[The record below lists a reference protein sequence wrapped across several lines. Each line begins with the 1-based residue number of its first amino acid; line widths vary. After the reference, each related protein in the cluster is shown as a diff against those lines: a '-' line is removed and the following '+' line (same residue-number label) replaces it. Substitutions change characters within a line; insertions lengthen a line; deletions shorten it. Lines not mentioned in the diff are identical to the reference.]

1 MRVRTSLAACI
12 LFFLLNPSFLTSQQ
26 HPTESVTA
34 PVPRLMRFSG
44 VVRNGGASQTGVAGV
59 TFLLYKSQ
67 EGGAPLWIET
77 QNVKIDS
84 TGHYTAFIGS
94 TKTDGLPIELFSSGE
109 ARWLGVQVEGQLEQP
124 RVLLLSVPYALKA
137 ADAETLGGKPASAFS
152 LADPVQSGFSAT
164 PTGPKPTSSENTVT
178 GRSRGTAGFIAR
190 WTSSRTL
197 GNAILFFQDASGRV
211 GIGTTTPLSLLHVNG
226 LTQVG
231 LGTATPTAVLT
242 ATSISSTYA
251 GITATGFH
259 GVDLV
264 TGRGTGTDGIDAF
277 GGGGAGGT
285 AQGGNGVVGIGGDGN
300 TPSSVGGT
308 GLVGHGGVGSSPGLG
323 VAGFGAD
330 GGGIGVVG
338 NGGFGDPSGGPGVFG
353 MGGPA
358 FPGGGGTDGDG
369 VFGSSDGSTSGFAGN
384 FNGDLN
390 VSGTIFAG
398 TKDFRIDHP
407 LDPANKYLLHASVE
421 SSEMMDVYSGNA
433 ILDRGG
439 QATVQLPPWFEV
451 VNTDFRYQLTSVGVP
466 SPGLY
471 VAKEIANHQFTIAGG
486 TPGGKVSW
494 QISAVRNDPY
504 AKANPLVVEQ
514 AKRPRERGYYIHPK
528 LYGASE
534 EKSIEWARH
543 PYAMR
548 KMKEFRMKQSSRKG
562 RVAP

>member
-1 MRVRTSLAACI
+1 
-12 LFFLLNPSFLTSQQ
+12 
-26 HPTESVTA
+26 
-34 PVPRLMRFSG
+34 
-44 VVRNGGASQTGVAGV
+44 
-59 TFLLYKSQ
+59 
-67 EGGAPLWIET
+67 
-77 QNVKIDS
+77 
-84 TGHYTAFIGS
+84 
-94 TKTDGLPIELFSSGE
+94 
-109 ARWLGVQVEGQLEQP
+109 
-124 RVLLLSVPYALKA
+124 
-137 ADAETLGGKPASAFS
+137 
-152 LADPVQSGFSAT
+152 
-164 PTGPKPTSSENTVT
+164 
-178 GRSRGTAGFIAR
+178 
-190 WTSSRTL
+190 
-197 GNAILFFQDASGRV
+197 
-211 GIGTTTPLSLLHVNG
+211 
-226 LTQVG
+226 
-231 LGTATPTAVLT
+231 
-242 ATSISSTYA
+242 
-251 GITATGFH
+251 
-259 GVDLV
+259 
-264 TGRGTGTDGIDAF
+264 
-277 GGGGAGGT
+277 
-285 AQGGNGVVGIGGDGN
+285 
-300 TPSSVGGT
+300 
-308 GLVGHGGVGSSPGLG
+308 
-323 VAGFGAD
+323 
-330 GGGIGVVG
+330 
-338 NGGFGDPSGGPGVFG
+338 

-543 PYAMR
+543 PYVMR